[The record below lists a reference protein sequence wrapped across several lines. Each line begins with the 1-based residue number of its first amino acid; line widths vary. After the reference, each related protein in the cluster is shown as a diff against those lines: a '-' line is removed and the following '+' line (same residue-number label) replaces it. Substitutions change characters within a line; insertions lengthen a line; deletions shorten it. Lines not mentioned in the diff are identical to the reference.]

1 MAECWMPLDCPRPEV
16 HLQFDIKDSNLAS
29 LVRHT
34 GEQGEEARHKR
45 FDKQMSS
52 GERREVAEMGN

>member
-1 MAECWMPLDCPRPEV
+1 V